1 MEVGNM
7 VNNEIASTFFNQ
19 LDEELPIFKE
29 LEEYSINKLR
39 QVYVLNS
46 PLGNNNFDYDYEK
59 AYIILIPDFKIV
71 FVNTEVEDEEDFE
84 NYVEDIVDDIDNI
97 SITYDFRK
105 RIGRKR
111 KWQKKFV
118 EETNINDFDVKNIEK
133 YKLVDEQ
140 DKRDVN
146 IIISLL
152 IGSINSV
159 EKIGDDAPTNI
170 LDKVKQKII
179 LFDGDQ
185 TRFIFKPSQSKLI
198 SIQGLAGTG
207 KTELLLHKLKEL
219 YLEDPENRIV
229 MTCYSK
235 TLTNSLKKRIPDFF
249 TTMKVNEQID
259 WEERLWAM
267 SSWGSAGNPNSGIYS
282 YICYTY
288 GIPFERYSTYTNIE
302 VVSKNAIKYL
312 KTLDTIEPC
321 FDYILIDESQDF
333 SDSFFELCKMVVK
346 KTVYTAGDIFQNIT
360 DVPPSMRS
368 VTYLLN
374 RCYRTDNRT
383 LMFAHALGLGLFEK
397 TALNWFDETEWKF
410 FGYNIE
416 QLPTENEK
424 IRYELSRTPLRRFDD
439 IDDDK
444 NDCTRIIKCDSEDCT
459 EEIIDVIK
467 EIKINNPTVQPDDIA
482 VVYVTQSR
490 DNFAQIDR
498 LCVKINN
505 SFSWNTTKG
514 YDTKKTEKGS
524 LFITNK
530 YNIKGLEFPFVICV
544 ANKGVKSNLS
554 SRNTL
559 YMAMTRS
566 FISSYLLLHDN
577 EGEIIDILEEGLES
591 ILQNNK
597 LIVDN
602 PEKIMDKTELIQI
615 LNEEYKSQYDICEEV
630 FNKYKIPSSKRKKL
644 REMIKAYD
652 INTVD
657 KKKIEKIILAN
668 KELV

>member
-1 MEVGNM
+1 M

-19 LDEELPIFKE
+19 LEEEIPIFKE

-46 PLGNNNFDYDYEK
+46 PLGNNNFDYDYDK

-71 FVNTEVEDEEDFE
+71 FVNTEVDDEKDFE
-84 NYVEDIVDDIDNI
+84 NYVEDIIDDIDNI

-235 TLTNSLKKRIPDFF
+235 TLTNSLKKRIPEFF

-288 GIPFERYSTYTNIE
+288 GIPFERYSAHTNIE

-312 KTLDTIEPC
+312 RALDTIEPC

-416 QLPTENEK
+416 QMPTENEK

-459 EEIIDVIK
+459 EEIIDVIE
-467 EIKINNPTVQPDDIA
+467 EIKLNNPTVQPDDIA

>member
-1 MEVGNM
+1 M
-7 VNNEIASTFFNQ
+7 VDNEIASTFFNQ

-397 TALNWFDETEWKF
+397 TALNWFDEAEWKF

>member
-1 MEVGNM
+1 M

-19 LDEELPIFKE
+19 LDEEIPIFNE

-459 EEIIDVIK
+459 EEIIDVIE
-467 EIKINNPTVQPDDIA
+467 EIKLNNPTVQPDDIA

-591 ILQNNK
+591 ILRNNK

-602 PEKIMDKTELIQI
+602 PEKIMDKTELIKI

>member
-1 MEVGNM
+1 M

-118 EETNINDFDVKNIEK
+118 EKTNINDFDVKNIEK

-397 TALNWFDETEWKF
+397 TALNWFDEAEWKF

>member
-1 MEVGNM
+1 MP
-7 VNNEIASTFFNQ
+7 NNEVASTFFNQ
-19 LDEELPIFKE
+19 LDEDTLLFKE
-29 LEEYSINKLR
+29 LESYSSQELR

-59 AYIILIPDFKIV
+59 AFIILIPDYKIV
-71 FVNTEVEDEEDFE
+71 FINKDTNERDNFDD
-84 NYVEDIVDDIDNI
+84 YVDDIVDDIDNI

-111 KWQKKFV
+111 KWERKFV
-118 EETNINDFDVKNIEK
+118 KKVNIDDFDIKDIEK
-133 YKLVDEQ
+133 FKLIDEQ

-159 EKIGDDAPTNI
+159 EKIGTDAPVNI

-185 TRFIFKPSQSKLI
+185 TRFIFKPSKSKLI

-267 SSWGSAGNPNSGIYS
+267 SSWGSAANPNSGLYS

-288 GIPFERYSTYTNIE
+288 GIPFQRYSSYTNLETVSASAIE
-302 VVSKNAIKYL
+302 FL
-312 KTLDTIEPC
+312 KKLDDVEPC

-333 SDSFFELCKMVVK
+333 SDTFFELCKMVVK

-360 DVPPSMRS
+360 DVPPARRS

-416 QLPTENEK
+416 QLPTKDNK

-439 IDDDK
+439 IDDEK
-444 NDCTRIIKCDSEDCT
+444 NDCTRIIKCESEDCT

-467 EIKINNPTVQPDDIA
+467 EIKTNNPTVQPDDIA

-505 SFSWNTTKG
+505 SFSWKTTKG

-544 ANKGVKSNLS
+544 ANKGIKTNLS

-566 FISSYLLLHDN
+566 FISSYLLLHDI

-591 ILQNNK
+591 ILENNK
-597 LIVDN
+597 LIVDK
-602 PEKIMDKTELIQI
+602 PEVIMDKKELIQI
-615 LNEEYKSQYDICEEV
+615 LNEEYRSQYDISEEI
-630 FNKYKIPSSKRKKL
+630 FNKYKIPSVKRKKL
-644 REMIKAYD
+644 RDMVKAFD
-652 INTVD
+652 ANTVD
-657 KKKIEKIILAN
+657 KKKIEQIILAN
-668 KELV
+668 KDLD

>member
-1 MEVGNM
+1 M

-397 TALNWFDETEWKF
+397 TALNWFDEAEWKF